1 MDALASQPPMC
12 SSTTRLPDSNRCQ
25 LKVVIIGGGICGTAL
40 AAGLLGSKHIDCHI
54 YEKVSEYR
62 DVGAGLSLHKNAISA
77 MKQID
82 MGLFRAYLN
91 RAVDIGQENQ
101 EMATE
106 VILAAGRFKGVKV
119 GELGRA
125 KGRKSISRADLLAGF
140 LEQVPKDNISFG
152 KQVVK
157 IWETH
162 PGTERS
168 STDSVAPKNGDS
180 AEVAEHPIHIEFAD
194 GSRAHADV
202 LIGCDGIHST
212 VRSYLL
218 GEDHSATK
226 PKNHDGWQ
234 VFRTLISTEEA
245 VEKWGVEMMLTQT
258 VPILLGPY
266 GHVNMIPMKKGQM
279 LSAGVAI
286 RGAARSDSA
295 FGPSSSTPR
304 PPPNVPQNTPATE
317 SSMVP
322 WLWMANLNNMS
333 VGNLLSNRSGS
344 STPGSSSPPPP
355 EDRSQSPKSP
365 GGKSTGP
372 VLNAGLYRDYT
383 REAREIVHM
392 VAADTSASWA
402 VADHDHAPFYA
413 RSCVAMAGDAA
424 HAALPFAGNGA
435 AQALEDAA
443 VLTHLLRN
451 YVRTPDQAEM
461 ALWAYEKVRMGRSQ
475 TAVEISREYGRVYS
489 FNPVLVEGQWVNLHE
504 KPSMMMKWFRK
515 QAAFTNEF
523 DVAQQNVRAEKLF
536 LKCERAV
543 NKTDIAAR
551 ESVETVGKVE
561 GGKKQTNGDAQETQP
576 LKTKTKTEEVKNEE
590 VSKAPTTMGEGTSP
604 TSTWASLNTLRGG
617 DKEEAGDLKR
627 ERKEEK
633 ALDGDDGERMDREE
647 ANDDEDM
654 HDVKSVASV
663 GGDSDYDFVD
673 DYLDDADDELEEEE
687 EDGSDL

>member
-1 MDALASQPPMC
+1 MDALASQPPTC
-12 SSTTRLPDSNRCQ
+12 SSTTRLPDGHRPQ
-25 LKVVIIGGGICGTAL
+25 LKVAIIGGGICGTAL
-40 AAGLLGSKHIDCHI
+40 AAGLLGSRHIDCHI

-62 DVGAGLSLHKNAISA
+62 DVGAGLSLHKNAIGA

-82 MGLFRAYLN
+82 MELFRAYLT

-106 VILAAGRFKGVKV
+106 VILAAGKFKGVKV

-162 PGTERS
+162 PGTGRS
-168 STDSVAPKNGDS
+168 STASVAPYNGDS
-180 AEVAEHPIHIEFAD
+180 AEVADHPIHIEFAD

-218 GEDHSATK
+218 GEDHPATK

-245 VEKWGVEMMLTQT
+245 IEKWGVDAKLTQT
-258 VPILLGPY
+258 VPILLGPN

-295 FGPSSSTPR
+295 FGPSSSAPTS
-304 PPPNVPQNTPATE
+304 PPSIPQNIPATE
-317 SSMVP
+317 SGMVP

-333 VGNLLSNRSGS
+333 VGNLLSNHSGS
-344 STPGSSSPPPP
+344 PTPANSSQAPS
-355 EDRSQSPKSP
+355 DNHSQSPKSA

-372 VLNAGLYRDYT
+372 VLNADLYRDYT

-392 VAADTSASWA
+392 IAADTSASWA
-402 VADHDHAPFYA
+402 VADHDHAPFYV
-413 RSCVAMAGDAA
+413 RGCVAMAGDAA

-461 ALWAYEKVRMGRSQ
+461 ALLEYEKVRMGRSQ

-489 FNPVLVEGQWVNLHE
+489 FSPVLVEGKWVKLHE
-504 KPSMMMKWFRK
+504 KPTMMMKWFKK

-523 DVAQQNVRAEKLF
+523 DVVQQNVRAERLF
-536 LKCERAV
+536 LKCERGV
-543 NKTDIAAR
+543 KRDIAAR
-551 ESVETVGKVE
+551 ASVEKVME
-561 GGKKQTNGDAQETQP
+561 GGKQTNRDALAHP
-576 LKTKTKTEEVKNEE
+576 SKTKTKTEKVKNEE

-604 TSTWASLNTLRGG
+604 TSTWASLDTLRGG
-617 DKEEAGDLKR
+617 KEDEEAGDLER
-627 ERKEEK
+627 ERKEEE
-633 ALDGDDGERMDREE
+633 ALDGDDGEHVEREE
-647 ANDDEDM
+647 ANDNEDM
-654 HDVKSVASV
+654 HNVKSVASM
-663 GGDSDYDFVD
+663 GGDSEYDFVD
-673 DYLDDADDELEEEE
+673 DYLDDADGELEEEE
-687 EDGSDL
+687 EDESDL